1 VTYVPEGGDRPPL
14 KMMRLGGQTG
24 EPVPV
29 QEVGRALARL
39 WAGAVGPGESRIV
52 RACQGNLIIWD
63 VDSTNG
69 SFEGT
74 LEEMA
79 RIRPLRII
87 LLEGAPGESPVLAR
101 ISALCNVRGNRE
113 RVCCEKIALPLFPG
127 AEDRTASAVRSL
139 LRGDVPVLLWC
150 PGEPPFGLAA
160 FVDLCDDAD
169 SLLVDSAGFGDP
181 HAGLGRLLHLQQTAR
196 GLHLLDW
203 TWRRLGKWRRAV
215 ANGFDPPPVRT
226 RIPALRKLTIELT
239 ATHGPGI
246 PASVLLLVGWI
257 AGTLRRS
264 DLAPCLRAVTEEA
277 TLPERIRRLEFVF
290 ASGPPLEITLD
301 PRPAFEENFPAELAE
316 LLGQRAGDRAYEE
329 SLGAA
334 VRMKD
339 AFGGEP

>member
-1 VTYVPEGGDRPPL
+1 MGKDAAPSLPDMRGGVWWLEARGGVDGARRERLETAVTYVPEGGDRPPL
-14 KMMRLGGQTG
+14 KMMRLGGQRG

-63 VDSTNG
+63 VDSMNG
-69 SFEGT
+69 SLEGT

-113 RVCCEKIALPLFPG
+113 RVCCEKIALPLSPG
-127 AEDRTASAVRSL
+127 AEDRTASAVHSL

-181 HAGLGRLLHLQQTAR
+181 HAGLRRLLHLQQTAR

-203 TWRRLGKWRRAV
+203 TWRRLGKWR
-215 ANGFDPPPVRT
+215 
-226 RIPALRKLTIELT
+226 
-239 ATHGPGI
+239 
-246 PASVLLLVGWI
+246 
-257 AGTLRRS
+257 
-264 DLAPCLRAVTEEA
+264 
-277 TLPERIRRLEFVF
+277 
-290 ASGPPLEITLD
+290 
-301 PRPAFEENFPAELAE
+301 
-316 LLGQRAGDRAYEE
+316 
-329 SLGAA
+329 
-334 VRMKD
+334 
-339 AFGGEP
+339 